1 MSTSSAILWSISIYI
16 CLSQLLEINRR
27 VQKQNNVP
35 REFPL
40 FVRNGFNIK
49 IVADGYETAPSGLI
63 YKVTHPL
70 RLRFCARNSCTTFL
84 RVS

>member
-1 MSTSSAILWSISIYI
+1 VEVLSVIILCSIFTEA

-35 REFPL
+35 KEFPL

-49 IVADGYETAPSGLI
+49 VVADGYETAPSGLI
-63 YKVTHPL
+63 YKVTKPL
-70 RLRFCARNSCTTFL
+70 H
-84 RVS
+84 